1 MAKIEKFE
9 DILAWQNSM
18 ALCNDIYDLTYN
30 ENFIK
35 DFALREQIRKSAI
48 SIPSNIAEGFER
60 GSNIQF
66 KYFLTIAKASAG
78 ELRTQIYIAKN
89 LKYISEKEFEIIIN
103 KCNDVS
109 KLISKFISYLRNNEK
124 NNNNTL
130 TL

>member
-18 ALCNDIYDLTYN
+18 TLCNDIYTLTFN

-66 KYFLTIAKASAG
+66 KYFLTIAKL
-78 ELRTQIYIAKN
+78 LRAN
-89 LKYISEKEFEIIIN
+89 LEH
-103 KCNDVS
+103 
-109 KLISKFISYLRNNEK
+109 KFILQK
-124 NNNNTL
+124 T
-130 TL
+130 

>member
-18 ALCNDIYDLTYN
+18 TLCNDIYSLTFN

-35 DFALREQIRKSAI
+35 DFALRDQIRKSAI

-89 LKYISEKEFEIIIN
+89 LNYISENEFEIIIN

-124 NNNNTL
+124 KQQ
-130 TL
+130 